1 MAAAAPSLILGE
13 RPDGAARSRTPDD
26 RQSLADLWSSWSSHT
41 AGGTRVG
48 RLRIEPDPPL
58 TALAAA
64 IEQHPAAAVAL
75 HDSELPPAFRSR
87 LVLTL
92 LRRRAD
98 RHGKQ
103 LILITGSS
111 EARRLAEAA
120 GLLVLAPTPRDGDS
134 PSTHAAPLWP
144 DDRPARGAGTSPAG
158 PSPRAATVD
167 RAQAMT
173 GTAPALQRHA
183 AGRSEGAAARFT
195 SIRLELAPESAGPA
209 HYPGPAAPSA
219 PSRPAAVRTAAM
231 PAAPALG
238 ATGSRRER
246 TWGSRLGTTG
256 WQVGVQLGLALGV
269 AGRTAA
275 ARLARRLP
283 ERTAPLLLLGAATA
297 LLLLAI
303 AYLLLP
309 SGTVE
314 LRLAAEP
321 WSVELPVTVD
331 PAIKKPDLARG
342 RLPGRVI
349 SKEVSDTRQAPATG
363 RKTVPDAHAT
373 GEVVFVNRTDKTV
386 TVPRGTVVLAGTVRF
401 ATQADVSVAGTT
413 FGGPQQRFG
422 MSRVAI
428 TAVEGGPAGNVDR
441 FKIDRI
447 EGPLSATLQVQND
460 APTRGGTERAISYVT
475 ADDRKKLQDSL
486 YQLLSDRLAQQ
497 LRSQLPNSEKETA
510 VPWSG
515 QNPAIVEATFSKNV
529 DEEAQTLSLTLKLRY
544 GATIFSNDA
553 YNSFVQQ
560 LAAGRIAQLKPGYSL
575 VSGTLKAEPPS
586 VAGIENGAVQL
597 VGRAQG
603 TVVPRVD
610 TGALRTR
617 LANRTRGQADA
628 YLGSLPGIVEY
639 QLRVWP
645 AWFGRLPWAGFR
657 IAVHLSPR

>member
-1 MAAAAPSLILGE
+1 M
-13 RPDGAARSRTPDD
+13 PDD
-26 RQSLADLWSSWSSHT
+26 RQRLSGGWSSRA
-41 AGGTRVG
+41 AGGARVA
-48 RLRIEPDPPL
+48 RLRIEPDTPL
-58 TALAAA
+58 TTLAAA
-64 IEQHPAAAVAL
+64 IEQHPAVAVAL
-75 HDSELPPAFRSR
+75 HDAELPPALRSR

-98 RHGKQ
+98 RRGKQ
-103 LILITGSS
+103 LIFVASS
-111 EARRLAEAA
+111 SQGRRLAESA
-120 GLLVLAPTPRDGDS
+120 GLLVLGPESTAG
-134 PSTHAAPLWP
+134 PSASAAPLQSEAP
-144 DDRPARGAGTSPAG
+144 P
-158 PSPRAATVD
+158 AATPAAV
-167 RAQAMT
+167 R
-173 GTAPALQRHA
+173 TAASQ
-183 AGRSEGAAARFT
+183 SSSTAARFT
-195 SIRLELAPESAGPA
+195 SIRLELAAGHAAPYQPSRAAPA
-209 HYPGPAAPSA
+209 VPPAALDDRWSA
-219 PSRPAAVRTAAM
+219 ARRVH
-231 PAAPALG
+231 PAAPARIGWADVPDTGGSTARQPAG
-238 ATGSRRER
+238 ARVH
-246 TWGSRLGTTG
+246 RLGVAGQTG
-256 WQVGVQLGLALGV
+256 IQLGLALGI

-283 ERTAPLLLLGAATA
+283 ERTVPLLMLGGATA
-297 LLLLAI
+297 LLLLTL

-331 PAIKKPDLARG
+331 PAIKKPDLAHG

-363 RKTVPDAHAT
+363 RKTVPDVHAT
-373 GEVVFVNRTDKTV
+373 GEVVFVNRTDKPV

-401 ATQADVSVAGTT
+401 ATQVDVSVAGTT

-447 EGPLSATLQVQND
+447 EGPLSASLQVQND
-460 APTRGGTERAISYVT
+460 TPTRGGTERTISYVT
-475 ADDRKKLQDSL
+475 ADDRKKLQDAL

-497 LRSQLPNSEKETA
+497 LKAQLPNSEKETV

-529 DEEAQTLSLTLKLRY
+529 DEEAQSLSLTLKLRY
-544 GATIFSNDA
+544 GVTAFSNDA
-553 YNSFVQQ
+553 YNSFVEQ
-560 LAAGRIAQLKPGYSL
+560 LAAGRIAQLKPGYSF
-575 VSGTLKAEPPS
+575 VNGTLQAQPPS
-586 VAGIENGAVQL
+586 VAGMENGVVQL

-610 TGALRTR
+610 TGTLRAR
-617 LANRTRGQADA
+617 LANRPRSQAEA
-628 YLGSLPGIVEY
+628 YLSTLPGLTGY
-639 QLRVWP
+639 QLQVWP
-645 AWFGRLPWAGFR
+645 AWLGRLPWSGFR